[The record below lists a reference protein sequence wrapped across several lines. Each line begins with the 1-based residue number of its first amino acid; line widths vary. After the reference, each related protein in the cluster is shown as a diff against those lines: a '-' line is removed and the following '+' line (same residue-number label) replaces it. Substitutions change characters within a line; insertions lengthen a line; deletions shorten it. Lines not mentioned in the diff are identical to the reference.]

1 MTVHKTRDIYVHH
14 RIPLPEI
21 YFAISGDFPIVYA
34 DETKVPEVGVVSALG
49 GEEDWIAVPPDLG
62 DSGSWLG
69 SERINCCAAILDAR
83 FGDNTRPPAHRLGS

>member
-69 SERINCCAAILDAR
+69 S
-83 FGDNTRPPAHRLGS
+83 G